1 MNYIEPQD
9 AISSFQREYN
19 IQTVSSI
26 FTCTLDSS
34 STIASLIE
42 LEELILVCPLCL
54 CYSGVQSEEQR
65 NSVTNNSLMRA
76 ITTFN
81 GRSKE
86 RVPSQ

>member
-34 STIASLIE
+34 STIASLIA

-54 CYSGVQSEEQR
+54 CYLGVQSDEQR
-65 NSVTNNSLMRA
+65 NSCYKQLSNESNHNFQR
-76 ITTFN
+76 
-81 GRSKE
+81 KK
-86 RVPSQ
+86 